1 MQDLFR
7 WFVIQFVQVCRNWR
21 YTLFHPSFWKKI
33 TFVFRDEDSVLW
45 TRFVESYLSFIY
57 KFIKSC
63 TLHDIF
69 CYRTLANYFA
79 LSVHEATIRWDQP
92 RHIDY
97 VGETYKLLKQLS
109 HNKQLRKLFLE
120 FNSNVYDLSID
131 NEDDR
136 Y

>member
-1 MQDLFR
+1 MFNRL
-7 WFVIQFVQVCRNWR
+7 VIQFVQVCRNWR

-45 TRFVESYLSFIY
+45 ARFVDLLFVFMY
-57 KFIKSC
+57 KFIKGC
-63 TLHDIF
+63 TVHDTF
-69 CYRTLANYFA
+69 CYRSLANYFA
-79 LSVHEATIRWDQP
+79 LSVHEATIRWDKP
-92 RHIDY
+92 RFIDY

-120 FNSNVYDLSID
+120 FNSNVYDFPFD